1 MVPSLETEKLSLPVP
16 ESEKLI
22 TSPSSSV
29 AVEVEMVVPV
39 AVFSEKDAAAN
50 VVFKSIGS
58 LMSVIEKVNSEVA
71 EVEPSDAVKV
81 NE

>member
-1 MVPSLETEKLSLPVP
+1 MVPSLEIEKLSLPVP

-29 AVEVEMVVPV
+29 AVAVAMVVPV
-39 AVFSEKDAAAN
+39 TVFSENEPAAN
-50 VVFKSIGS
+50 VADKSIGS

>member
-1 MVPSLETEKLSLPVP
+1 MPSLETEKFSLPVP

-29 AVEVEMVVPV
+29 AVDVAMVVPV
-39 AVFSEKDAAAN
+39 TVFSEKEPADKVAD
-50 VVFKSIGS
+50 KSIGS
-58 LMSVIEKVNSEVA
+58 LMSVIKKVNSEVA

-81 NE
+81 KE

>member
-1 MVPSLETEKLSLPVP
+1 MA
-16 ESEKLI
+16 
-22 TSPSSSV
+22 V
-29 AVEVEMVVPV
+29 AVAMVVPV
-39 AVFSEKDAAAN
+39 TVFSENEPAAN
-50 VVFKSIGS
+50 VADKSIGS

>member
-1 MVPSLETEKLSLPVP
+1 MVPSLEIEKLSLPVP

-29 AVEVEMVVPV
+29 AVAVAMVVPV
-39 AVFSEKDAAAN
+39 TVFSENEPAAN
-50 VVFKSIGS
+50 VADKSIGS

-71 EVEPSDAVKV
+71 EVAPSDAVKV